1 MATLIPPARTVS
13 GPATD
18 DPRVAG
24 LEVLIARLERTQATN
39 DIGYWAAYEDE
50 RGVHHFAYTSDPVY
64 AERSPE
70 NALSRVAAIA
80 AFGRALDRYQAT
92 LASLLMP

>member
-1 MATLIPPARTVS
+1 MTILIPSASNVL

-18 DPRVAG
+18 ERRVAG
-24 LEVLIARLERTQATN
+24 LEVLITRLQHTQATD

-64 AERSPE
+64 AERSHE
-70 NALSRVAAIA
+70 NAISREAAIA

-92 LASLLMP
+92 LATLLRS